1 MMEEKPKNLKPRT
14 AENYF
19 SLISVLNGIER
30 RMMWSEIV
38 YISLNIAMLFYL
50 GEISSHPVSDAEYA
64 LYPFHL
70 TVLFFILVTGSLL
83 SAYWA
88 ASSMRLQLKLRL
100 LYFHLRYL
108 ERKMTDMDLH
118 YFLDLKSYFDLSG
131 DGKVT
136 SPDGKEEITY
146 PRTGILSMDG
156 FIGSAK
162 PRYFSLIMPCFFCLI
177 YVFVFVW
184 RFYSFLN
191 SLLK

>member
-1 MMEEKPKNLKPRT
+1 MMEEKPKDLKPRT

-19 SLISVLNGIER
+19 SLISILNGIEKKV
-30 RMMWSEIV
+30 MWSEIV

-50 GEISSHPVSDAEYA
+50 GVISSHPVPDAEDA
-64 LYPFHL
+64 MYPFHL
-70 TVLFFILVTGSLL
+70 TVFFLILVTGCSLC
-83 SAYWA
+83 AYWA

-118 YFLDLKSYFDLSG
+118 YFLDLNLYFDLSG

-146 PRTGILSMDG
+146 PRIGILRMDG
-156 FIGSAK
+156 LFGSAK
-162 PRYFSLIMPCFFCLI
+162 PRHFSLLMPCFFCLI

-184 RFYSFLN
+184 RFYYFLN